1 MDTCNWP
8 PNYSTFGVNWHGAA
22 LNSGDGFHASED
34 KQTVREVAKD
44 GLGVSRK
51 ESGDVGRYQLP

>member
-1 MDTCNWP
+1 VQLADEL
-8 PNYSTFGVNWHGAA
+8 
-22 LNSGDGFHASED
+22 LNLRRKLAWDSFEPGGGFHASED